1 MFGLFKKFCQGL
13 SKTKRHLAQKLG
25 GIFRSG
31 RLRPE
36 SLESLEEALYAA
48 DFGVETT
55 GEILSRIRQA
65 FGENPQVQDIVAV
78 TIQVL
83 RQLLEGSEGCLA
95 PPVEGQPPEVIYL
108 VGTNGSGKTTSAAK
122 CAHFF
127 QAQGRKVLVGACDTF
142 RVAANEQLAIWS
154 RRLGFELVASR
165 QGADAAA
172 VAYDSYRAACHRRK
186 DLLLL
191 DTAGRLHTKEGLM
204 QELLKIRRVL
214 QKHGEPAAE
223 HVWLVLDGS
232 LGINSISSA
241 RQFHQTLGL
250 SGLIMTKLDGTSRGG
265 ALVGIYHQLHIPIYF
280 IGLGEKADDLQPF
293 SREDYIRA
301 LLEEPSD
308 EET

>member
-13 SKTKRHLAQKLG
+13 AKTKQQLVQKMG
-25 GIFRSG
+25 GLFRG

-36 SLESLEEALYAA
+36 SLEAVEEALYAA

-55 GEILSRIRQA
+55 EEILKRLRQA
-65 FGENPQVQDIVAV
+65 FLKNPQARDILVCTA
-78 TIQVL
+78 QVL
-83 RQLLEGSEGCLA
+83 RQLLEGSEGRLE
-95 PPVEGQPPEVIYL
+95 PPGEGRTPEVVYL

-142 RVAANEQLAIWS
+142 RAAANEQLAVWS
-154 RRLGFELVASR
+154 RHLGFELVAS
-165 QGADAAA
+165 QPGADAAA

-214 QKHGEPAAE
+214 RKHGEPAAE

-232 LGINSISSA
+232 LGVNSIHSA
-241 RQFHQTLGL
+241 RQFHQSLGL

-265 ALVGIYHQLHIPIYF
+265 ALVGIYHQLRIPIYF
-280 IGLGEKADDLQPF
+280 LGFGEKADDLQPF

-301 LLEEPSD
+301 LLEGSP
-308 EET
+308 EEG